1 MIDIN
6 DDYFL
11 NPAFA
16 RPRRKLQIMVSQD
29 NLLRQIDVMRTVYWS
44 HGLMLRID
52 AQSGYA
58 LQKVLEPQSFR
69 KNADGITIHNGKW
82 LTYLK
87 GRHVPRESLIQR
99 VESLFLGSA
108 REINHVLWQVLK
120 SKTPIS
126 PYANNWLRQLN
137 ADVQNILFCSAD
149 YEALSSP
156 ARKNIDNRMLLLLLR
171 RTSIDGLAAMTI
183 LTLEAMERN
192 QTEQAFQYGR
202 YLYQMLLILG
212 MELKKR
218 GMSYELLEWYSGFI
232 FPKIVCHGWRYNPST
247 HELVND
253 SCLLNLAV
261 SWVKDAKN
269 QSLKWSERVGFM
281 AKLLKGH
288 YGFDVKD
295 ALIPAVAPLTWT
307 AENIKK
313 HLHEERKK
321 RWAWEMVF
329 KGEYQTYGHHPIPD
343 GWMPA
348 Y

>member
-11 NPAFA
+11 NSDFA

-29 NLLRQIDVMRTVYWS
+29 NLLRQIDIMRTVYWS

-69 KNADGITIHNGKW
+69 KNADGITTHNGKW

-87 GRHVPRESLIQR
+87 GRHVPREGLIRR
-99 VESLFLGSA
+99 VEGIFLGSA
-108 REINHVLWQVLK
+108 HEINHVLWQVLK
-120 SKTPIS
+120 SKHPIS
-126 PYANNWLRQLN
+126 PYANNWLLQLN
-137 ADVQNILFCSAD
+137 ANVQNILFCSVD
-149 YEALSSP
+149 SEALSSP
-156 ARKNIDNRMLLLLLR
+156 ARKNIDSGNLLLLLR
-171 RTSIDGLAAMTI
+171 RASIDGLAAMTI

-192 QTEQAFQYGR
+192 QTEQAFQYGC

-218 GMSYELLEWYSGFI
+218 GMSYELLEWYAGFI
-232 FPKIVCHGWRYNPST
+232 FPKISHNGWHYNPNT
-247 HELVND
+247 HELAND

-269 QSLKWSERVGFM
+269 KPLRWSDRVGFM
-281 AKLLKGH
+281 
-288 YGFDVKD
+288 VK
-295 ALIPAVAPLTWT
+295 
-307 AENIKK
+307 
-313 HLHEERKK
+313 R
-321 RWAWEMVF
+321 
-329 KGEYQTYGHHPIPD
+329 
-343 GWMPA
+343 
-348 Y
+348 